1 MSYKQGQAFASV
13 AKHTNVADFPYNTS
27 NAMGAEWVRN
37 PCWLAMPSVVAADN
51 KFVGLFKVNNT
62 GSDANYLA
70 LTAAGNFTVDWG
82 DGSAPVN
89 YTASTVATYNYSYSA
104 SGLNDTNG
112 PVTFQDSGDTVT
124 RASHGYH
131 DGHTVSF
138 YSITTTTGIS
148 IGVNYYVINATTNTF
163 QLSLTP
169 AGSAVTLTTDG
180 SGAILGYKQAIVTVT
195 PQSGQTLTK
204 IDLQQRYSAGIS
216 TTGDS
221 GWLDVIIVGS
231 SITTLMVGS
240 SAYSSSTQLITH
252 RSMERFSL
260 LSSAVTLAY
269 LLAECTG
276 LRRVDS
282 LVSSNPNQQATYGV
296 RNLFLNC
303 VSLTEVPDNIYIG
316 SATVATSMFNGCIN
330 LIKAPYI
337 NTSTITNMTSMFEGC
352 TKLKTV
358 PLYDTSSV
366 TNFTSTFA
374 GCCNLE
380 SVPLFNTVAATNM
393 SSMFYMATN
402 TYGSLT
408 YVPNFNTSSVTTF
421 STMFRDCTALRTAP
435 TFDYTSAT
443 SCAYMF
449 RGCTSLQ
456 SFPGASFPVATDLTG
471 LFYGCTSLNSVGA
484 LSLKPTNA
492 GTDGGYSKVC
502 TASAVVVGTAAYTSA
517 PSSGSR
523 LTTTSA
529 TQGTCTSIP
538 NNIIGSAGMSL
549 STPASPSPFTFTGG
563 SDDGYW
569 TVSLPFDISFLNTTY
584 NTVYVGTNSYLT
596 FGAGSS
602 LYSGMSASNPALPK
616 IMISAADNST
626 QALYYIT
633 NGTTPTRTFRMRIEA
648 TASSSGVF
656 GSPTMVTEFTFYESN
671 PSQIDIQTGV
681 NARWSYTPTYA
692 TADCTFMFY
701 TCTNLKALPA
711 ISNITSM
718 SSMSAFASSA
728 RSITEVPAWDLSKT
742 TNASSSFTGAN
753 SLVSF
758 NATGLTRAVDFSVT
772 KFSPA
777 GIKTMC
783 DNAGIASATGNVITL
798 TSSTALTTAPAV
810 SPTVTAL
817 AKSLTLTVSSAT
829 GLAIGQLATV
839 GGFRSVTTPVA
850 MAADVTAN
858 TITWNAHNFSNGQKV
873 SFSAITTVTNI
884 AINTTYYIVNVTT
897 NTFQIA
903 LTAGG
908 AAIDLTGTN
917 GNLSVRWNN
926 YITNIAGT
934 TITMDA
940 PVGNTVGAGS
950 ASTWRAL
957 DVGSAHLKGYAIT
970 Y

>member
-62 GSDANYLA
+62 DANYLA

-82 DGSAPVN
+82 DGSAPVD
-89 YTASTVATYNYSYSA
+89 YTANTVATYNYSYSA
-104 SGLNDTNG
+104 SGLDNTNG

-124 RASHGYH
+124 RANHGYR
-131 DGHTVSF
+131 DGQTVSF

-148 IGVNYYVINATTNTF
+148 TGVNYFVINATTNTF
-163 QLSLTP
+163 QLSLTQ
-169 AGSAVTLTTDG
+169 AGTAVTLTTDG
-180 SGAILGYKQAIVTVT
+180 TGAILGYKQAIVTVT
-195 PQSGQTLTK
+195 PQAGQTLTK
-204 IDLQQRYSAGIS
+204 IDLQQRYNAGIVS
-216 TTGDS
+216 TSDS
-221 GWLDVIIVGS
+221 GWLDVIIAGS
-231 SITTLMVGS
+231 SITTLWVGS
-240 SAYSSSTQLITH
+240 NAYSSSTQVVTH

-276 LRRVDS
+276 LKRIDS

-296 RNLFLNC
+296 RNLFINC

-316 SATVATSMFNGCIN
+316 SATTSNSMFSGCIN

-337 NTSTITNMTSMFEGC
+337 NTSTITDMSSMFLNC

-358 PLYDTSSV
+358 PLYNTSSV
-366 TNFTSTFA
+366 TNFTSTFS

-393 SSMFYMATN
+393 TQMFYMSAT

-421 STMFRDCTALRTAP
+421 TNMFRDCSALRTAP

-443 SCAYMF
+443 SCSYMF
-449 RGCTSLQ
+449 RGCTSLLF
-456 SFPGASFPVATDLTG
+456 FPGASFPVATDLTG
-471 LFYGCTSLNSVGA
+471 LFYGCTSLTSVGA

-492 GTDGGYSKVC
+492 GTDAGYSKVC
-502 TASAVVVGTAAYTSA
+502 TNSAVVTGTAAYTSA
-517 PSSGSR
+517 PSSGNR

-529 TQGTCTSIP
+529 TQGICTSIP

-549 STPASPSPFTFTGG
+549 STPASPSPLTFTGG

-569 TVSLPFDISFLNTTY
+569 TVPIPFDISFLNTTY

-596 FGAGSS
+596 FGAGSTV
-602 LYSGMSASNPALPK
+602 YSGLSASNPPYPK
-616 IMISAADNST
+616 IMISAADNSA

-633 NGTTPTRTFRMRIEA
+633 DGTTPTRTFRMRLEGTNSA
-648 TASSSGVF
+648 SGVF

-711 ISNITSM
+711 IGNITSM
-718 SSMSAFASSA
+718 SSMSGIAANA

-742 TNASSSFTGAN
+742 TNAGTAFNGAS

-758 NATGLTRAVDFSVT
+758 NATGLTRAIDFTAT

-777 GIKTMC
+777 GVKTMC

-798 TSSTALTTAPAV
+798 TNSTALTTAPAV
-810 SPTVTAL
+810 SPTVTAT

-839 GGFRSVTTPVA
+839 GAFRSVTTPVV
-850 MAADVTAN
+850 MAADVTAD
-858 TITWNAHNFSNGQKV
+858 TITWNAHNFSNGQKI

-884 AINTTYYIVNVTT
+884 AINTTYYIVNANT

-908 AAIDLTGTN
+908 AAINLTGSN